1 MLAELGELHR
11 KSDFCVAQP
20 NAPVALRLQSP
31 EQALGAPPDARSD
44 LWTVAV
50 LLFRLLT
57 AAWPFDKPDDQQL
70 IVAIAMR
77 PHRALASVASSLG
90 QPFEAFFSRALRKD
104 AVDRFQ
110 TAEEFLIALR
120 EAADAPFAPI
130 VQPLPLP
137 VYVEPAT
144 KLTNPIE
151 VAPPPPPR
159 VRRVHVLAGLL
170 VLLCL
175 GGAAWVVGDDESK
188 PARNGLGPAEPTVR
202 LAPDGKLPRVTLKG
216 ARPITL
222 PLGEPFVLNVWAE
235 RCADCMPKFE
245 AWRALAKAR
254 KLPNLPIVNVS
265 AFKPADPGWAES
277 YFVDEH
283 LVWDDGQA
291 LIRPLGLN
299 QFTTF
304 VVRGDGLILFRG
316 HADQPG
322 FREAL
327 DKAAGAA
334 TK

>member
-1 MLAELGELHR
+1 
-11 KSDFCVAQP
+11 
-20 NAPVALRLQSP
+20 
-31 EQALGAPPDARSD
+31 
-44 LWTVAV
+44 
-50 LLFRLLT
+50 
-57 AAWPFDKPDDQQL
+57 
-70 IVAIAMR
+70 
-77 PHRALASVASSLG
+77 
-90 QPFEAFFSRALRKD
+90 LRKD

-110 TAEEFLIALR
+110 TAEEFLSALR
-120 EAADAPFAPI
+120 AAVEAPFSPI

-137 VYVEPAT
+137 AYVEPAT

-159 VRRVHVLAGLL
+159 VRRVHLLAGLL

-175 GGAAWVVGDDESK
+175 GGAVWVVVDDESK
-188 PARNGLGPAEPTVR
+188 PVRNTPETTEPTAR
-202 LAPDGKLPRVTLKG
+202 LAPDGKLPRVTLQG
-216 ARPITL
+216 ARPVTL
-222 PLGEPFVLNVWAE
+222 PLGETFVLNVWLE

-254 KLPNLPIVNVS
+254 RLPNLPIVNVS
-265 AFKPADPGWAES
+265 AFKQADPGWAES

-291 LIRPLGLN
+291 LRRPLGLN

-316 HADQPG
+316 HPDQPG
-322 FREAL
+322 FGEAL